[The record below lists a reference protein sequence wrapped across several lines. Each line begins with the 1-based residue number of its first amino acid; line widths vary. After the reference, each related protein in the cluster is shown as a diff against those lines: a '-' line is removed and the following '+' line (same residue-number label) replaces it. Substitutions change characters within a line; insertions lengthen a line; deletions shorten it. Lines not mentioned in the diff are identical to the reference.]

1 MKIEFRLNEFRDLA
15 KWLDKK
21 LPMPLAFFLKGW
33 LFGLEDAWIAAK
45 ASSAVEK
52 GIAPNRPP
60 LPVIDAPTRLIE
72 PSEVDGLDIIE
83 YTYEFTGT
91 RSEDEE

>member
-1 MKIEFRLNEFRDLA
+1 MKIDFRLNEFRDLA

-33 LFGLEDAWIAAK
+33 LFGLEDAWIASK

-52 GIAPNRPP
+52 GIAPNRPSE
-60 LPVIDAPTRLIE
+60 PVVEPPRYHSE

-83 YTYEFTGT
+83 YTYEFTRT
-91 RSEDEE
+91 RSQDQE